1 MPKLTTDEIVIDA
14 WNCLHN
20 PTKEESEK
28 FLEILEKLLTN
39 NK

>member
-1 MPKLTTDEIVIDA
+1 MPKMNLDDVVASA
-14 WNCLHN
+14 WESLQ
-20 PTKEESEK
+20 PQSLEESKK